1 MTEPTNGLAPENEAG
16 KFDEHVAATIRTAV
30 DEWRTGNNPADVHG
44 VSMPECIRRSLADAG
59 LLAPYHR
66 THSLCLEWDDTRQGF
81 AIISDRAEASRVVVL
96 LDTVRQVMQER
107 DLALAL
113 QRAGFRSMKDQVD
126 AMGRQIKAQ
135 QAQLDQAIKGEQLA
149 RLRRY
154 VRDLTESVPDI
165 SGDDNLST
173 EDAYNRG
180 YADADVAT
188 GKALGALLDVKFN
201 EVLDSPELRAVLTNE
216 SAISQHQANSK
227 LEQNLD
233 QAEATQREPRK
244 WAWDDQDHEPDDCT
258 RVVDETGLLW
268 TRDAQGLWGATNHVS
283 VTWWTLARKRG
294 QLTEVLPKGGLS

>member
-1 MTEPTNGLAPENEAG
+1 VTEPTNGLTPPNEAG

-44 VSMPECIRRSLADAG
+44 VSMPEYIRRSLADAG

-66 THSLCLEWDDTRQGF
+66 THSLCLEWDDTAEGF
-81 AIISDRAEASRVVVL
+81 AILSDRSEASQVVVL

-201 EVLDSPELRAVLTNE
+201 EVLDSPEFRAALESRAPELRREVTTSQWEPGDIALDHTNFVHRRFE
-216 SAISQHQANSK
+216 HG
-227 LEQNLD
+227 
-233 QAEATQREPRK
+233 
-244 WAWDDQDHEPDDCT
+244 W
-258 RVVDETGLLW
+258 RVVGRNCGVQYDDESMETALGPLL
-268 TRDAQGLWGATNHVS
+268 RLQSVPDEVDVVGAVPIE
-283 VTWWTLARKRG
+283 VAARLRG
-294 QLTEVLPKGGLS
+294 EVDGG